1 LGSNLQRVAFFF
13 GYVQQP
19 VWQRDWSGL
28 AKAKVFLGILVE
40 LQNILR
46 KVFFWF
52 FGEILEKETLKIPER
67 FDAEPRK
74 ARLVALATN
83 APDRN
88 EFDY

>member
-1 LGSNLQRVAFFF
+1 M
-13 GYVQQP
+13 
-19 VWQRDWSGL
+19 

-46 KVFFWF
+46 KVFLD
-52 FGEILEKETLKIPER
+52 FGGILEKETLKIPER

-83 APDRN
+83 APDKN
-88 EFDY
+88 KFYY